1 MTTKTTQCIDDE
13 WDHHAHSIAQVIA
26 ELMDKNGGYQR
37 PEVAD
42 ILWIQVDIND
52 IPIIIIIILIL
63 DIVTITIGILIII
76 L

>member
-1 MTTKTTQCIDDE
+1 
-13 WDHHAHSIAQVIA
+13 
-26 ELMDKNGGYQR
+26 MDKNGGYQR

-63 DIVTITIGILIII
+63 DILTFTIGIFIII

>member
-1 MTTKTTQCIDDE
+1 
-13 WDHHAHSIAQVIA
+13 
-26 ELMDKNGGYQR
+26 MDKNGGYQR

-63 DIVTITIGILIII
+63 DNDIVTITIGIFIII